1 MNMDRIIL
9 HSDMNCFYASVEC
22 MENPDLRRI
31 PMVVGGDPENRHGIV
46 LAKNQLAK
54 NCGIQTGEALWAA
67 REKCPNLAVKAPDYH
82 RYMDYSRRARK
93 IYLRYSDRVEPF
105 GPDEAWIDLTG
116 SPVLSRMTPRQTAD
130 QIRKTMSDELGL
142 TVSVGVSWNKI
153 FAKFGS
159 DYKKPDAV
167 TEVTRN
173 NYRQIVWSRPVRD
186 LLCVGRSTQAKLC
199 EAGIYTIGDLARSGR
214 GELRRLLGKNGEILW
229 CFAGGFD
236 VSEVKKLNEKTV
248 GADYDIKSIG
258 NSLTAPRDLVSD
270 HDVKMLMYMLGESVG
285 MRMREGG
292 FRCGT
297 VEIHIRDKELRSFT
311 RQRKLARPTV
321 LTEDLVR
328 CGYALYKENYRISET
343 AGIRSLGIRACALSP
358 ADDPFQL
365 CLTDD
370 PIRMERSETLEAE
383 VDKLRRRFG
392 NNSVRRAVTLGD
404 SMSGLNIKADHVVH
418 PVGYFA

>member
-1 MNMDRIIL
+1 
-9 HSDMNCFYASVEC
+9 
-22 MENPDLRRI
+22 
-31 PMVVGGDPENRHGIV
+31 
-46 LAKNQLAK
+46 
-54 NCGIQTGEALWAA
+54 
-67 REKCPNLAVKAPDYH
+67 
-82 RYMDYSRRARK
+82 
-93 IYLRYSDRVEPF
+93 
-105 GPDEAWIDLTG
+105 
-116 SPVLSRMTPRQTAD
+116 
-130 QIRKTMSDELGL
+130 
-142 TVSVGVSWNKI
+142 
-153 FAKFGS
+153 
-159 DYKKPDAV
+159 
-167 TEVTRN
+167 
-173 NYRQIVWSRPVRD
+173 
-186 LLCVGRSTQAKLC
+186 
-199 EAGIYTIGDLARSGR
+199 
-214 GELRRLLGKNGEILW
+214 
-229 CFAGGFD
+229 
-236 VSEVKKLNEKTV
+236 
-248 GADYDIKSIG
+248 
-258 NSLTAPRDLVSD
+258 
-270 HDVKMLMYMLGESVG
+270 MYMLGESVG